1 MVAIRVH
8 HWTGMSA
15 SSSIGDFILGR
26 TTPSFR
32 IALAMEEAEWNK
44 PFRNV
49 FDRSDRKKFLRKCCL
64 TF

>member
-8 HWTGMSA
+8 HR
-15 SSSIGDFILGR
+15 IGRRQVAVLVILYY
-26 TTPSFR
+26 
-32 IALAMEEAEWNK
+32 EEQHYRLELRLQWRKAEWNK

-49 FDRSDRKKFLRKCCL
+49 FDRSDRKKFLSKYCL